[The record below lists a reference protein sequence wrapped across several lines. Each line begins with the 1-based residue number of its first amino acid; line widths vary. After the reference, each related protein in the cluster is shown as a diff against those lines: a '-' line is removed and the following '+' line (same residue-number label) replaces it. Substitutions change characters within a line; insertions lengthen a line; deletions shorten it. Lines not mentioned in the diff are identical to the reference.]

1 MTDISLVD
9 PKTRLS
15 ARNLTLPN
23 LGAPAYSYDAWTQ
36 HRDVLYLSGQI
47 SRTANGDVVTGLAGE
62 DATTADAAAA
72 AEIAALN
79 LLARI
84 DQAVGLE
91 NVKQVLKL
99 NVWIAS
105 GSDYTDQPTAAESA
119 SQLLIDV
126 LGDAGR
132 HARTTLPTHVLPKNA
147 LVELKAVVAVRSK
160 EHARRYGSTGS
171 SM

>member
-1 MTDISLVD
+1 MTDTSTID
-9 PKTRLS
+9 PRQRL
-15 ARNLTLPN
+15 ADRNLSLPE

-47 SRTANGDVVTGLAGE
+47 SRTPSGEVLSGKAGV
-62 DATTADAAAA
+62 DATTEDAAAA
-72 AEIAALN
+72 AEVAALN

-91 NVKQVLKL
+91 NVTQVLKL

-105 GSDYTDQPTAAESA
+105 GPDFTDQPAAAESA
-119 SQLLIDV
+119 SGLLIDV
-126 LGDAGR
+126 LGPAGR

-147 LVELKAVVAVRSK
+147 LVELEAVVAVRQ
-160 EHARRYGSTGS
+160 
-171 SM
+171 

>member
-1 MTDISLVD
+1 MTDTSTID
-9 PKTRLS
+9 PKLRL
-15 ARNLTLPN
+15 AERNLSLPE

-47 SRTANGDVVTGLAGE
+47 SRTPNGEVLSGRAGE
-62 DATTADAAAA
+62 DATTADASAA
-72 AEIAALN
+72 AEVAALN

-91 NVKQVLKL
+91 NVEQVLKL

-105 GSDYTDQPTAAESA
+105 GPDYTDQPTAAESA
-119 SQLLIDV
+119 SKLLIDV
-126 LGDAGR
+126 LGAAGR

-147 LVELKAVVAVRSK
+147 LVELEAIVAVRQ
-160 EHARRYGSTGS
+160 
-171 SM
+171 